1 MAFSL
6 SGLTRVFQS
15 ALGGADGSVIG
26 LDIGAS
32 SVKIVQLRASH
43 GTAVLET
50 YGEIALGPYAEQAIG
65 KSVKLSN
72 EKVAGAITDLMREA
86 NVTAR
91 TGGLSIPFSS
101 SLVTVLEVPKTD
113 DESLKRMIPIEAR
126 KYIPVPVSE
135 VTLDWFLIPGD
146 EQQDAFDR
154 MEPDPSKTNPA
165 RKQEVLLAAIHNDT
179 VRAYQTVAAA
189 VDVSV
194 KFFEIEIF
202 STIRSSLSRG
212 VAPFLVV
219 DIGAATTKVYVVER
233 GIVRASHLIT
243 QGGMH
248 MTEALALS
256 LGWDFEKA
264 ERIKRESGLKG
275 SKAYSESENAKV
287 REALLSTLER
297 LFSEANRVLLS
308 YGKRYNKNVLQVVFT
323 GGASSLPGL
332 AEEASRSLGVES
344 VIADPFAKTEAPA
357 FLQNVLRDIGPSFAV
372 ALGLALRELK
382 IQQ

>member
-6 SGLTRVFQS
+6 GSLTKVFQS
-15 ALGGADGSVIG
+15 ALGGTDSSVIG

-50 YGEIALGPYAEQAIG
+50 YGEIALGPYTEQAIG

-72 EKVAGAITDLMREA
+72 EKVSSAITDLMREA

-91 TGGLSIPFSS
+91 AGGISIPFSS

-113 DESLKRMIPIEAR
+113 EESLKRMIPIEAR

-135 VTLDWFLIPGD
+135 VTIDWSLIPGD
-146 EQQDAFDR
+146 EQTDAFDR
-154 MEPDPSKTNPA
+154 VEADPAKNAA

-179 VRAYQTVAAA
+179 VRSYQTIAAA
-189 VDVSV
+189 TGIAV

-219 DIGAATTKVYVVER
+219 DIGSAMTKVYVVER

-248 MTEALALS
+248 MTESLALS

-264 ERIKRESGLKG
+264 ERVKRESGMRG

-287 REALLSTLER
+287 RESLLSTLER
-297 LFSEANRVLLS
+297 LLSEANRVLLS

-332 AEEASRSLGVES
+332 AEEATRVLGVES
-344 VIADPFAKTEAPA
+344 VIADPFSKTEAPA
-357 FLQNVLRDIGPSFAV
+357 FLQNVLKEIGPSFAV

-382 IQQ
+382 LER

>member
-6 SGLTRVFQS
+6 GSLTKVFQS
-15 ALGGADGSVIG
+15 ALGGTDSSVIG

-50 YGEIALGPYAEQAIG
+50 YGEIALGPYTEQAIG

-72 EKVAGAITDLMREA
+72 EKVSSAITDLMREA

-91 TGGLSIPFSS
+91 VGGISIPFSS

-113 DESLKRMIPIEAR
+113 EESLKRMIPIEAR

-135 VTLDWFLIPGD
+135 VTIDWTLIPGD
-146 EQQDAFDR
+146 EQVDAFDR
-154 MEPDPSKTNPA
+154 VEADPTKNPA

-179 VRAYQTVAAA
+179 VRSYQTIAAA
-189 VDVSV
+189 TGIAV

-219 DIGAATTKVYVVER
+219 DIGSAMTKVYVVER

-248 MTEALALS
+248 MTESLALS

-264 ERIKRESGLKG
+264 ERVKRESGMRG

-287 REALLSTLER
+287 RESLLSTLER
-297 LFSEANRVLLS
+297 LLSEANRVLLS

-332 AEEASRSLGVES
+332 AEEATRVLGVES
-344 VIADPFAKTEAPA
+344 VIADPFSKTEAPA
-357 FLQNVLRDIGPSFAV
+357 FLQNVLKEIGPSFAV

-382 IQQ
+382 LER